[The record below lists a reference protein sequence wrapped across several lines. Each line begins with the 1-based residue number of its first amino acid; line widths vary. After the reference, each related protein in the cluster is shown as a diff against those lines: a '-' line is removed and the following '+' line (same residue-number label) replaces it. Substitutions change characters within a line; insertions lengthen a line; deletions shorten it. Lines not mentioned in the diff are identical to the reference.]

1 MSVDDNEK
9 YYPHT
14 IEWIIINRLKEFN
27 DKPQMIKDLADR
39 FMRLTTHTIYFKFA
53 PLYEEAVKYY
63 DVHNKF
69 PDTKYFN
76 ERFPDGRVIW
86 ELNNAAFSIDMYDVL
101 KKQLDY
107 ELIIQDFNLRIG
119 KSDHIDIGGCREFA
133 KRLTKF
139 ADSSI
144 DIPVDTKE
152 DWLKS
157 YENFAEEYHGIST
170 GIKALDEQVGDW
182 GGIVTIA
189 APSGN
194 GKSTFAL
201 SLAYNITTQ
210 TDDSGKGR
218 NVLYISFEMPK
229 NQLQANLVSI
239 ESSFSEDSKQRL
251 RATDI
256 KQKKLSDEQ
265 KMLYKTYI
273 TQYMQHLQNSG
284 SYISLFDNTAM
295 KGFTT
300 IEEFITE
307 IEEHSTK
314 LGKNFDIIFID
325 NFDSLK
331 MLSGERG
338 QSDMDKMNYFIT
350 KLDAFSKTYMD
361 GYGTCIVLLSQTNRD
376 GVKKLKA
383 MEESNSNN
391 ITIDSTVLQ
400 TYSGLYERA
409 SIVLVLYS
417 SALMRANNQLKVIP
431 VKLRTRP
438 LPERPITL
446 TVNWDNAYVKGYNPL
461 PTKNKASSK
470 IQQNSY
476 DDIDSIDD
484 IELDDDL
491 DFN

>member
-14 IEWIIINRLKEFN
+14 IAWIIINRLKEFN
-27 DKPQMIKDLADR
+27 DKPQMIKDLADK
-39 FMRLTTHTIYFKFA
+39 FMRLITHTIYFKFA

-119 KSDHIDIGGCREFA
+119 QSDHIDIEGCREFG

-210 TDDSGKGR
+210 TDDNGKSR

-256 KQKKLSDEQ
+256 KQKKLSDKQ

-284 SYISLFDNTAM
+284 SYI
-295 KGFTT
+295 K
-300 IEEFITE
+300 FI
-307 IEEHSTK
+307 
-314 LGKNFDIIFID
+314 
-325 NFDSLK
+325 
-331 MLSGERG
+331 R
-338 QSDMDKMNYFIT
+338 
-350 KLDAFSKTYMD
+350 
-361 GYGTCIVLLSQTNRD
+361 
-376 GVKKLKA
+376 
-383 MEESNSNN
+383 
-391 ITIDSTVLQ
+391 
-400 TYSGLYERA
+400 
-409 SIVLVLYS
+409 
-417 SALMRANNQLKVIP
+417 
-431 VKLRTRP
+431 
-438 LPERPITL
+438 
-446 TVNWDNAYVKGYNPL
+446 
-461 PTKNKASSK
+461 
-470 IQQNSY
+470 
-476 DDIDSIDD
+476 
-484 IELDDDL
+484 
-491 DFN
+491 